1 MSENVIMRNPH
12 LFKVTLVFC
21 STKPPKLW
29 NKNKCKIYWF
39 KLRDTY
45 SVRRCLNRLTRI
57 RHGLD
62 AGARDRSQGR
72 ALIRGWPVPVS
83 STKGTCH
90 RDQQFAVCRS
100 FLRSSSNLWIL
111 HKKNRMELLTFLKQN
126 LSLVDLPLSG
136 LFDPNVVSFS
146 GSWNESDAC
155 KVVKSAYGIGNYFP
169 LSWGFYRGDRRGN

>member
-1 MSENVIMRNPH
+1 MMKSDYILELQLLNHNYTIVVGMSENVIMRNPH

-29 NKNKCKIYWF
+29 NKNKCTIDWF
-39 KLRDTY
+39 QIKRSTY

-62 AGARDRSQGR
+62 AGVRDRSQGR

-83 STKGTCH
+83 STKGICH
-90 RDQQFAVCRS
+90 RDQPSVVCRS

-111 HKKNRMELLTFLKQN
+111 KKKNKKNRNGIIYFSKTKLKSCRFYPSPVFLI
-126 LSLVDLPLSG
+126 LM
-136 LFDPNVVSFS
+136 
-146 GSWNESDAC
+146 
-155 KVVKSAYGIGNYFP
+155 
-169 LSWGFYRGDRRGN
+169 